1 MHRQFRFVTR
11 NWLGA
16 ALVVLGCGVT
26 ALAQFQQGVPS
37 GIEAPPGFQVQPI
50 KAKAEPAEVQALKK
64 ASANGKYSKLLSVIH
79 VPADEKDY
87 GKFHDYGHYND
98 TSWAGYAGLPT
109 GYWVYVAPHWYIWEK
124 QGKAAVVQP
133 AKGDKIKASVNGKY
147 IELLKVIEVPQDRA
161 SYGDFHDYGMWN
173 GTEWAGYTDL
183 PPGHWVYVAPNWYI
197 WGDINLKAII
207 PNQQQQAPANQQEV
221 KASVNGKYIKL
232 LKVIDVPQDRAQYGE
247 FNDWG
252 FWTGTSWAGFNNLP
266 QGYWVYVAPHWYI
279 WGDINNQ
286 AILPNQQQ
294 QGAPANPQ
302 EVKASVNGK
311 YSQILRIINVP
322 LDKVNYGEFSDYGY
336 YSGTEWA
343 GYDNLPPGYWVYV
356 SPNWYIWG
364 KQDKKAVPAPKS
376 VPTVLLRTALLR
388 AAVKPPEAAP
398 PDQVKASVNGKYSK
412 LLKVINVPQDQ
423 ADYGAFSDYGYY
435 TGTSWAGFDNL
446 PVGYWVYVAPNWY
459 IWGQQGNAAV
469 APPNAKPNPNGVPA
483 GANLTRA
490 CAKKYVNLLKVIDVP
505 QDQGS
510 YGEFNDW
517 GHWTGT
523 SWAGFN
529 NLPQGYWVYVAP
541 HWYIWGDLRQRP
553 DAPK

>member
-1 MHRQFRFVTR
+1 MHRQFRFVAHG
-11 NWLGA
+11 WLVA
-16 ALVVLGCGVT
+16 ALVILGCGVT
-26 ALAQFQQGVPS
+26 ALAQFQHGVPS
-37 GIEAPPGFQVQPI
+37 GIEAPPGLQVKPI
-50 KAKAEPAEVQALKK
+50 KAKAEPAEVQAMKK
-64 ASANGKYSKLLSVIH
+64 ASVNGKYSKLLCVIH
-79 VPADEKDY
+79 VPADEQEY
-87 GKFHDYGHYND
+87 GKFNDYGLYND
-98 TSWAGYAGLPT
+98 TSWAGYTGLPK

-124 QGKAAVVQP
+124 QGKAAVAQP
-133 AKGDKIKASVNGKY
+133 AKNDVVKASVNGKY
-147 IELLKVIEVPQDRA
+147 IKLLKVIEVPQDRA
-161 SYGDFHDYGMWN
+161 QYGDFSDYGFWG

-197 WGDINLKAII
+197 WGDLDLKAII
-207 PNQQQQAPANQQEV
+207 PNQQQP
-221 KASVNGKYIKL
+221 G
-232 LKVIDVPQDRAQYGE
+232 G
-247 FNDWG
+247 
-252 FWTGTSWAGFNNLP
+252 
-266 QGYWVYVAPHWYI
+266 
-279 WGDINNQ
+279 
-286 AILPNQQQ
+286 
-294 QGAPANPQ
+294 PANPQ

-311 YSQILRIINVP
+311 YSQILRVINVP
-322 LDKVNYGEFSDYGY
+322 LDKVTYGEFNDYGY

-364 KQDKKAVPAPKS
+364 KQAKQPVPATKT
-376 VPTVLLRTALLR
+376 VPTVLLR
-388 AAVKPPEAAP
+388 AVIKPPEAAP

-423 ADYGAFSDYGYY
+423 ADYGAFNDYGYY

-469 APPNAKPNPNGVPA
+469 APPNQNPKPNPAPA

-490 CAKKYVNLLKVIDVP
+490 CAKKYVNLLKVIEVP
-505 QDQGS
+505 QDQGN

-523 SWAGFN
+523 SWAGFD